1 VAINYQDWL
10 RQAQRDLALARHAL
24 ESGSYEWACFA
35 AQQSAEKGVKA
46 VLLKTNRSASGNS
59 VSFLLQQLPPTF
71 QVEEV
76 LLRAGK
82 ELDKHYIPSRY
93 PSAFPQGAPCDYYT
107 AEEAQR
113 AITHTE
119 HILAFCEAL
128 LAEPRRLE
136 KSAHQGGA
144 GIS

>member
-1 VAINYQDWL
+1 MAVNYQDWL
-10 RQAQRDLALARHAL
+10 RQAHKDLHLAQKAL
-24 ESGSYEWACFA
+24 EAGSYEWACFA

-46 VLLKTNRSASGNS
+46 VFLKANCTAWGHS
-59 VSFLLQQLPPTF
+59 VSALLQQLPPPF
-71 QVEEV
+71 QADPA

-93 PSAFPQGAPCDYYT
+93 PNAFPQGAPCDYYT

-119 HILAFCEAL
+119 HILAFCESL
-128 LAEPRRLE
+128 LAKP
-136 KSAHQGGA
+136 
-144 GIS
+144 